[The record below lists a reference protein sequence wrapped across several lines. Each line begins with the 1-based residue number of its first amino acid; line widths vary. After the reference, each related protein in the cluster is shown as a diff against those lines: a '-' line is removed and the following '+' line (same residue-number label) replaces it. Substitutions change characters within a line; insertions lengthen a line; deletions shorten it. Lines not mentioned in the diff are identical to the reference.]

1 MSNCIYSQQWTFW
14 KPNIITSC
22 KKHAKENKYNPRP
35 YTVRLLTD
43 NWNYLSEKPGNAFFC
58 FCISLFWRP
67 NKAFV
72 VTQHAY
78 LWFSDINSILLL
90 WFDDINKSL
99 SSVCHSNQHGHW
111 FTIVSHSDGRVFTLP
126 KLGTDTGSGQML
138 NGCSGP
144 HGLQKTLCAERA
156 AEGLGGGGWG
166 ISKVLQAIRDL
177 SLNHRTHRLLPI
189 MLYETW
195 WVFCLICWWSAA
207 VSEAAFVL
215 TVVEMFFFFKL
226 IFSMYELKE
235 LISTDAKINK
245 C

>member
-1 MSNCIYSQQWTFW
+1 MPRKINTILDLTQFAYLLTTE
-14 KPNIITSC
+14 ITS
-22 KKHAKENKYNPRP
+22 AKNREM
-35 YTVRLLTD
+35 L
-43 NWNYLSEKPGNAFFC
+43 FFF
-58 FCISLFWRP
+58 FCISLFLRT

-72 VTQHAY
+72 VIQHAY
-78 LWFSDINSILLL
+78 LWFRGINSILLL

-111 FTIVSHSDGRVFTLP
+111 FTIVSQSDGRVFTLP

-144 HGLQKTLCAERA
+144 HGCAKDPLCRA
-156 AEGLGGGGWG
+156 CGGRVWWGRRLGG

-195 WVFCLICWWSAA
+195 WVFCFICWWSAA

-215 TVVEMFFFFKL
+215 TEVKMCFFLLLL